1 MYKNTYKADFDFFY
15 TQLPRPVDSTYYNG
29 AMEEVM
35 FDGKPLGLW
44 NFVAGENNFKGAIER
59 SVSARFS
66 LEL

>member
-1 MYKNTYKADFDFFY
+1 M
-15 TQLPRPVDSTYYNG
+15 YYNG

-59 SVSARFS
+59 SVIVRLS
-66 LEL
+66 LES